1 VSDDKRRFKGA
12 TDYLD
17 VDWRDIS
24 AVTNALIVESAS
36 LRGITRRLTIGAE
49 ESSSVARDVADVT
62 TTLEDS
68 YRAQHLAVR
77 LPGSASPESLV
88 DVEFPKGLATVL
100 GPRLALGEL
109 GTIAIRVLG
118 HRYPVEPSWLIGRE
132 PGAPLDHS

>member
-49 ESSSVARDVADVT
+49 ESSSVARDVADVYDDVRGLIPCAAPSST
-62 TTLEDS
+62 TS
-68 YRAQHLAVR
+68 GFGVARIVR
-77 LPGSASPESLV
+77 
-88 DVEFPKGLATVL
+88 
-100 GPRLALGEL
+100 
-109 GTIAIRVLG
+109 
-118 HRYPVEPSWLIGRE
+118 
-132 PGAPLDHS
+132 